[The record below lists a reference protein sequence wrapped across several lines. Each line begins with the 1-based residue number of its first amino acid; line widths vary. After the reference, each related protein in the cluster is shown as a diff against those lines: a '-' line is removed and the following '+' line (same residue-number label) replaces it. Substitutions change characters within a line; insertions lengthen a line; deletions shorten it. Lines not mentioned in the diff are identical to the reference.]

1 MKKTAKD
8 IEIVRLKKQVEKLKS
23 DKEVLK
29 REKRSL
35 EGKLNTAQAKAD
47 KYHDALKKK
56 KKDTE
61 KRVGLG
67 NLRVNDEP
75 IVRHQY
81 STLTVA
87 LSVAFYTRLSV
98 GSRQVV
104 EIFNILNEFMGD
116 IFGKVPAY
124 TTIGYWAQELGLSIY
139 NNSSLKFQYMA

>member
-56 KKDTE
+56 GHRKT
-61 KRVGLG
+61 GW
-67 NLRVNDEP
+67 
-75 IVRHQY
+75 
-81 STLTVA
+81 T
-87 LSVAFYTRLSV
+87 
-98 GSRQVV
+98 
-104 EIFNILNEFMGD
+104 
-116 IFGKVPAY
+116 GKP
-124 TTIGYWAQELGLSIY
+124 
-139 NNSSLKFQYMA
+139 SSQ

>member
-56 KKDTE
+56 RTPKN
-61 KRVGLG
+61 GLDWETFESMMS
-67 NLRVNDEP
+67 LLYD
-75 IVRHQY
+75 I
-81 STLTVA
+81 ST
-87 LSVAFYTRLSV
+87 
-98 GSRQVV
+98 Q
-104 EIFNILNEFMGD
+104 
-116 IFGKVPAY
+116 P
-124 TTIGYWAQELGLSIY
+124 
-139 NNSSLKFQYMA
+139 